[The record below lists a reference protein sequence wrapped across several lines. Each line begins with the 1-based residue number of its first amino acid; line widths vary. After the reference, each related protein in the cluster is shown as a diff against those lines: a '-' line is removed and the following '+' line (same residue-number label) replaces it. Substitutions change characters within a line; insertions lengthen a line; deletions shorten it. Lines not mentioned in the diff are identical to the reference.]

1 MGTEFEAKILD
12 IAPEAI
18 EAVIESLGG
27 EFLGETLQRRYVYDI
42 DPADQSTWLRLR
54 DNGSQ
59 TTIAVKRIA
68 HDGIDGTDET
78 EIIVDDFDT
87 AAALLELIGMS
98 PKAYQENR
106 RRSWRL
112 GNCDLE
118 VDTWPMIP
126 TYMEIEGPD
135 VDAVT
140 ETAKRLGCDPE
151 QLTGANTTKI
161 YAHYGLTLA
170 DYPDLRFQDS
180 SNESSA

>member
-1 MGTEFEAKILD
+1 MGIEFEAKILD
-12 IAPEAI
+12 VDPDAI

-27 EFLGETLQRRYVYDI
+27 EFLGEALQRRYVYDI
-42 DPADQSTWLRLR
+42 DPGDQSKWIRLR

-78 EIIVDDFDT
+78 EVTVDDFDT
-87 AAALLELIGMS
+87 AARLLELIGKT

-112 GNCDLE
+112 GQCALE

-161 YAHYGLTLA
+161 YAHYGLRLA
-170 DYPDLRFQDS
+170 DYPDLRFPHATDQAS
-180 SNESSA
+180 T